1 MAAEASVPIRMV
13 RCPQNGVSKERRK
26 LKEIE
31 RDSGCELGRMF

>member
-1 MAAEASVPIRMV
+1 MAAEASVLIRMV
-13 RCPQNGVSKERRK
+13 RCSQNGVSKERRK